1 MNPQMLMFVALGGAV
16 GAVGRFVVMSA
27 VGRIAHGGGYGFVG
41 GFPWSTLTVNV
52 LGAFILGAVIEL
64 SALVWSPSPEV
75 RAMVVV
81 GMLGAFTTFSTFSM
95 DLYFLLDRG
104 AFVSAAA
111 YAVGSVLVCLAAF
124 TLGLYVFRMVLS

>member
-1 MNPQMLMFVALGGAV
+1 MNPQMLAFVALGGALGAV
-16 GAVGRFVVMSA
+16 GRYVVMGAVGRF
-27 VGRIAHGGGYGFVG
+27 AHGEGVIG
-41 GFPWSTLTVNV
+41 GFPWSTLSVNV
-52 LGAFILGAVIEL
+52 LGAFVLGAVIEL

-104 AFVSAAA
+104 AVLSAAA

-124 TLGLYVFRMVLS
+124 SLGMSVFRLILS

>member
-1 MNPQMLMFVALGGAV
+1 MNPQMLMFVALGGAI

-27 VGRIAHGGGYGFVG
+27 VGRIAHGGGLVG

-81 GMLGAFTTFSTFSM
+81 GVLGAFTTFSTFSM

-104 AFVSAAA
+104 AVVSAAV
-111 YAVGSVLVCLAAF
+111 YAMGSVLVCLAAF
-124 TLGLYVFRMVLS
+124 AFGLHAFRLVLS

>member
-1 MNPQMLMFVALGGAV
+1 MSPQLLLFVALGGAI

-27 VGRIAHGGGYGFVG
+27 VGHFAHA
-41 GFPWSTLTVNV
+41 GFPWGTLTVNV
-52 LGAFILGAVIEL
+52 LGAFVLGAVIEL
-64 SALVWSPSPEV
+64 SALVWSPSPEI

-95 DLYFLLDRG
+95 DLYYLLDRG
-104 AFVSAAA
+104 AILNASA

-124 TLGLYVFRMVLS
+124 SLGLFVLRVILS